1 MHHTFHPGEFVP
13 EISSSAVY
21 RAKIPDGDDIPAL
34 PVRGYPPPNLPRIPR
49 VKAMTRRATV
59 SVIPRMIM

>member
-1 MHHTFHPGEFVP
+1 MHHTFHPGEIIP

-34 PVRGYPPPNLPRIPR
+34 PVWGYPPPNLPRIPR
-49 VKAMTRRATV
+49 VNAITSRATV
-59 SVIPRMIM
+59 SVIPSMIM